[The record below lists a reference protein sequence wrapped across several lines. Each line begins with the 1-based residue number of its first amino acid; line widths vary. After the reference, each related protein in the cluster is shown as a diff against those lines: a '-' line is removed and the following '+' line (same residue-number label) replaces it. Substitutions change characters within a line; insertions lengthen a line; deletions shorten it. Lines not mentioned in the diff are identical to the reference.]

1 MNNKPVFVDTGA
13 FYAFIDRD
21 DPYHVVAYKEWS
33 QLLRQKTPL
42 IISNY
47 IVSETYTLLRYRLGA
62 SISQKF
68 LAVIE
73 DSFKIGR
80 IEVKLATREVEKLA
94 QKLLLQFKEHDLS
107 YTDAVSFAMI
117 RHYRIPRAF
126 SFDRHFAL
134 AGAQIIP
141 LA

>member
-1 MNNKPVFVDTGA
+1 MNNEPVFVDTGA
-13 FYAFIDRD
+13 FYALIDRD
-21 DPYHVVAYKEWS
+21 DPYHVVAHKEWS
-33 QLLRQKTPL
+33 ELLHQKTPL

-62 SISQKF
+62 DISQKF
-68 LAVIE
+68 LAAIE
-73 DSFKIGR
+73 DNAKLGR
-80 IEVKLATREVEKLA
+80 IEIRLSNHEVERLA
-94 QKLLLQFKEHDLS
+94 QKLLFQYQEHALS

-117 RHYRIPRAF
+117 KHYRIPRAF

-141 LA
+141 LT